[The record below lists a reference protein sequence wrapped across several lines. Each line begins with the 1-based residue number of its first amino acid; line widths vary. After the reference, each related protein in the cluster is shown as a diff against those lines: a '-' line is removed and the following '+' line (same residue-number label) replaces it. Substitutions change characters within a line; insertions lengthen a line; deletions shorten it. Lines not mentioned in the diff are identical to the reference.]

1 MFLNREISRLLRD
14 VELDVG
20 PSDLVQGA
28 WDRDKVRVLFD
39 QLAFRTLWPR
49 LLDAVGEVAAES
61 DAESA
66 TLDVDVEVV
75 RDAAAAVARIEEIVG
90 AGELYAIEPRWEGAP
105 VTTGL
110 RAIALATGDGARRVR
125 RRRGAR

>member
-66 TLDVDVEVV
+66 TLDVEVEVV
-75 RDAAAAVARIEEIVG
+75 RDAAAAVALIDAIVG
-90 AGELYAIEPRWEGAP
+90 AGELYAIEPRLGRRPRHHRVACDRARHRRRR
-105 VTTGL
+105 GL
-110 RAIALATGDGARRVR
+110 VH